1 MSLFE
6 ASRENKPRLDRAI
19 GGIVALVVFVVYLAT
34 ISPGFFPGLSANF
47 AAQVAGLMPTQ
58 HPDHPLWTLVSQG
71 IIKVFGISPFP
82 LNVFSAICGTIAA
95 WLVYRLVSTLIVEM
109 VQPEICSDR
118 IAVRASVLG
127 GVFAAV
133 ALAFSMPAWISST
146 RFQPHAWDLMWLM
159 VAFSF
164 LSAHVRDG
172 SLWYVAGLSFIFGAG
187 IVETPGFI
195 PFGVVCLVW
204 LIAYWVTSSTG
215 FKGRYLA
222 TMLVFGLLGLCMYL
236 VAGYRFAAENILA
249 DFGYDSIFD
258 VIWSLLL
265 LQYRWCRI
273 FFAGRTA
280 WILVTLFSFVPWVV
294 MLLTSHRALNEARDF
309 VFYLLHFAW
318 TVFTICVL
326 ANAPGS
332 PWAELSGLNRIPVF
346 LYACSAMVAGYLVAY
361 WYLLMSNRAF
371 TTSGGV
377 HVNVKFGVWLGYI
390 FTVPVMVI
398 VAATALVNTPRAYG
412 RRGAFADACARDVL
426 ENLGDI
432 RWVIADSV
440 LDSHILLEAARSG
453 RDINLISLVRDNN
466 PAYIRQLKTYVENEP
481 EFENLNHV
489 RLRNSAD
496 LGALAFLQDWFAD
509 DPSAASRI
517 AAFNT
522 PDIFIGAKLV
532 VAPRHFCF
540 VGADGLNSLRD
551 IDFLAEYNPFW
562 DRMEKLLP
570 RVAKSKDPVESC
582 RNILRRQVGFVGNNL
597 GVLLEDLGRPDE
609 AFEVYRRVR
618 KIDPE
623 NASALLN
630 LVEMVGRGYKPE
642 LRDEL
647 EKELKEFV
655 DNLSGRLP
663 VWSLSRHYGY
673 VRSPLLFAQLG
684 WTWAMSGQPSF
695 ALSGLTR
702 ALELAPDAARTR
714 IQQAMANM
722 LMQQD
727 EEEQSE
733 AIYEEILK
741 SHPGNRKAL
750 ISMARIATR
759 QGSLD
764 KAREWL
770 EKAQNAG
777 VDTARLAVEW
787 AAVYLAGGEAE
798 KALLELT
805 PVTELQQNN
814 LQAWGL
820 MAVSQLQLDKLD
832 DAKKTLD
839 RMEAIAGGPDHFLV
853 QVTRGQLAYRRG
865 EDQYPAA
872 RDAFERAYALRPSAF
887 IVLEWLLRLD
897 FMMNDKHRGE
907 IHARQ
912 LLRLNRDNSFAN
924 YIMGS
929 VMMSYGR
936 NEDAEEY
943 LRRSVASTR
952 TAASLNDLA
961 ELLHQTGRNEDAE
974 KYAREAI
981 ALKDDLYAAY
991 DTLGGILADTGRT
1004 DEAEQM
1010 YLKALE
1016 LFSED
1021 PRVSL
1026 NLARLYQRL
1035 GNRVRAQEVVN
1046 GLQKNREKFPEQTII
1061 ELDRL
1066 VQELK
1071 PKMR

>member
-6 ASRENKPRLDRAI
+6 ASRENKPRLDRVV
-19 GGIVALVVFVVYLAT
+19 GGIVTLVVFLVYLVT
-34 ISPGFFPGLSANF
+34 LSPGFFPGISASF
-47 AAQVAGLMPTQ
+47 AAQVSGLLPSQ
-58 HPDHPLWTLVSQG
+58 YPDHPLWTLVSQG
-71 IIKVFGISPFP
+71 IIKVFGISPLP
-82 LNVFSAICGTIAA
+82 LNIFSLICGTVSVY
-95 WLVYRLVSTLIVEM
+95 LMYRLMSKAIAKAI
-109 VQPEICSDR
+109 QPEISSGR
-118 IAVRASVLG
+118 VAVRASVLG

-133 ALAFSMPAWISST
+133 ALAFCLPVWISST

-159 VAFSF
+159 VAFSLLF
-164 LSAHVRDG
+164 AYVRG
-172 SLWYVAGLSFIFGAG
+172 RRLWYVAPLAFIFGAG

-195 PFGVVCLVW
+195 PFAIVSFVW
-204 LIAYWVTSSTG
+204 LLAFRMKSRAG

-222 TMLVFGLLGLCMYL
+222 ILLIFGILGLCMYI
-236 VAGYRFAAENILA
+236 VAGLRFAAENTLA
-249 DFGYDSIFD
+249 DFDYKSIFD
-258 VIWSLLL
+258 VVWALMLV
-265 LQYRWCRI
+265 QYRWCRF
-273 FFAGRTA
+273 FFAGHTA

-294 MLLTSHRALNEARDF
+294 MQLTARRSLNEARDF

-318 TVFTICVL
+318 TIFTICVL

-332 PWAELSGLNRIPVF
+332 PWAALSKYNRIPVL

-371 TTSGGV
+371 TTAGGTR
-377 HVNVKFGVWLGYI
+377 VNVKFGVWLGYI
-390 FTVPVMVI
+390 FTVPTMVI
-398 VAATALVNTPRAYG
+398 IAAATLVNAPRAFG
-412 RRGAFADACARDVL
+412 RRGAFADACARDVIDGL
-426 ENLGDI
+426 DGR
-432 RWVIADSV
+432 RWIISDSV
-440 LDSHILLEAARSG
+440 LDCHLLLESARAG
-453 RDINLISLVRDNN
+453 RDIKLISLMRDNN
-466 PAYIRQLKTYVENEP
+466 PAYIRQLKTYVETEP
-481 EFENLNHV
+481 EFENLNRV

-496 LGALAFLQDWFAD
+496 LGALAFLQDWLAD
-509 DPSAASRI
+509 DPSASSRM

-522 PDIFIGAKLV
+522 PDIFVGAKLT
-532 VAPRHFCF
+532 VAPCLFCF
-540 VGADGLNSLRD
+540 VGAPDLDSLRD
-551 IDFLAEYNPFW
+551 VDFLAEYNPFW

-570 RVAKSKDPVESC
+570 RVAKTSDAVETY
-582 RNILRRQVGFVGNNL
+582 RNLLRRQIGFVGNNL
-597 GVLLEDLGRPDE
+597 GVLLEDLDRPDE

-630 LVEMVGRGYKPE
+630 LVEMVSRGYKPE

-673 VRSPLLFAQLG
+673 VRSPMLFAQLG

-702 ALELAPDAARTR
+702 ALELAPDAARVR

-722 LMQQD
+722 LLQQD
-727 EEEQSE
+727 EEEESE

-741 SHPGNRKAL
+741 SNPGNRKAL

-759 QGSLD
+759 QGSID

-787 AAVYLAGGEAE
+787 ASVYLASGEAE

-820 MAVSQLQLDKLD
+820 MAVAQLQLDKLA
-832 DAKKTLD
+832 DAQKTLE
-839 RMEAIAGGPDHFLV
+839 RMESITGSPDHFLI
-853 QVTRGQLAYRRG
+853 QVTRGQLAYRQG
-865 EDQYPAA
+865 EDQYSAA
-872 RDAFERAYALRPSAF
+872 RDAFERAYALRPSATV
-887 IVLEWLLRLD
+887 ILEWLLRLD
-897 FMMNDKHRGE
+897 FMMNDKRRGE
-907 IHARQ
+907 THARQ
-912 LLRLNRDNSFAN
+912 LLRVSRDNSFAN

-929 VMMSYGR
+929 VMMDYGR
-936 NEDAEEY
+936 NEEAEEY

-981 ALKDDLYAAY
+981 SMKDDLYAAY

-1004 DEAEQM
+1004 EEAEAM
-1010 YLKALE
+1010 YLKAIE
-1016 LFSED
+1016 LFSDD
-1021 PRVSL
+1021 PRVSI
-1026 NLARLYQRL
+1026 NLASLYLRN
-1035 GNRVRAQEVVN
+1035 GNRARALEIVN
-1046 GLQKNREKFPEQTII
+1046 GLQKDRAKFPKQTIL

-1066 VQELK
+1066 SQELK